1 MKFINFSNDS
11 PNYRLSDG
19 AMIWNVAPW
28 TLGDDISEI
37 ALSSCFLFLDRKIS
51 WKPIILNC
59 SLIDANYAN
68 YNGTIATVL
77 SQSKAVIH
85 NPPILEFW
93 KLDCSRPR
101 TVVFNIKGIE
111 PQNIKQISITLAL
124 Q

>member
-68 YNGTIATVL
+68 YIDYVDYVVYVDYT
-77 SQSKAVIH
+77 SMR
-85 NPPILEFW
+85 
-93 KLDCSRPR
+93 DSRDSL
-101 TVVFNIKGIE
+101 NYM
-111 PQNIKQISITLAL
+111 
-124 Q
+124 